1 MIYELYEADT
11 PYEWVLEWYI
21 RVSAYQLTFIFLR
34 NFIFKKLRSKHLSSS
49 SSAESFFFLPSKIL
63 KLHRIDRTY
72 ATFHPSQKKKIFDW
86 KKNVK
91 PWYPDFPRFEIIIVA
106 KKWFFDDEAT
116 QWRIASLLNP
126 SNDRLRLKKK
136 EKKFFFKSSSSTIWN
151 NKSNVALSQIN
162 KRSF

>member
-1 MIYELYEADT
+1 MFCFIVALRFAIFRCLCQISLRIKSKKGEKLQSYQKESTTKKKNIYIYTCICYTSWRLFSSMMYELYEADT

-91 PWYPDFPRFEIIIVA
+91 P
-106 KKWFFDDEAT
+106 
-116 QWRIASLLNP
+116 
-126 SNDRLRLKKK
+126 
-136 EKKFFFKSSSSTIWN
+136 
-151 NKSNVALSQIN
+151 
-162 KRSF
+162 